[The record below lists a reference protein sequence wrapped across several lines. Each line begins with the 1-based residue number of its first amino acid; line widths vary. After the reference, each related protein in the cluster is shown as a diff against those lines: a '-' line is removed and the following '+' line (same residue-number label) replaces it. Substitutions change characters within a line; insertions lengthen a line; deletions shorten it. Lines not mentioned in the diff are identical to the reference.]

1 MISQVFFHLLRQAA
15 VREEERAAE
24 DKAGLIE
31 YLVDTVSHLQLLY
44 VTLFTHNCLSWPK
57 CSLTLQHRGGG
68 GDFCVTTLTSSSFLH
83 YIQSLNCAH
92 NRENE
97 QLLPCLQQKKAAKV
111 SEDPLWVWAPEHSWR

>member
-68 GDFCVTTLTSSSFLH
+68 GG
-83 YIQSLNCAH
+83 
-92 NRENE
+92 
-97 QLLPCLQQKKAAKV
+97 LLRHHFDK
-111 SEDPLWVWAPEHSWR
+111 